1 MGKDVQREILEL
13 ERELL
18 TLRVKNEVLLANTSA
33 LSLIRNPTAHP
44 PASAQQTTS
53 WTIPDDISSDLK
65 KLFQTP
71 RDSKEYKTILNN
83 LRMALGVDASA
94 LSPDKL
100 SYDDYE
106 VRVAREWELERK
118 ASSLGDL
125 NILRVMAECIPGGS
139 AASPLAGLQGMTESA
154 LSALWQTAIGRRL
167 EEALRRPAEAGGRAG
182 GDGPTSHN
190 SKFAVNESDGTGSGE
205 VREAVYGKIE
215 EYYGGLMERIGLPQT
230 ELMKAIEEEH
240 CKGKDAEEA
249 FTTSNYGIRTTAKEE
264 WLNVT
269 DPERRRRLSDGT
281 RVIRGMEEL
290 KGLDTAIKAGLQ
302 EAELIALQLYTGKRE
317 IAREGE
323 GAWGRREE
331 QESVRRLTRGLL

>member
-18 TLRVKNEVLLANTSA
+18 TLRAKNEVLLANTSA
-33 LSLIRNPTAHP
+33 LSQISNPTADP
-44 PASAQQTTS
+44 PATAQQTTS

-71 RDSKEYKTILNN
+71 LESKDYSTILNN
-83 LRMALGVDASA
+83 LVVALGIDASA
-94 LSPDKL
+94 LMPHAGPDKL

-190 SKFAVNESDGTGSGE
+190 SKFAE

-249 FTTSNYGIRTTAKEE
+249 FTTSNYNIRTTAKEE

-290 KGLDTAIKAGLQ
+290 KELETAIKAGLQ

-317 IAREGE
+317 R
-323 GAWGRREE
+323 
-331 QESVRRLTRGLL
+331 

>member
-18 TLRVKNEVLLANTSA
+18 TWRAKNEVLLAHTSA
-33 LSLIRNPTAHP
+33 LAQIRNPTADP

-71 RDSKEYKTILNN
+71 RGSKEYKTILNN

-94 LSPDKL
+94 LMPYAGPDKL

-182 GDGPTSHN
+182 GDGATSHN
-190 SKFAVNESDGTGSGE
+190 SKFAE
-205 VREAVYGKIE
+205 
-215 EYYGGLMERIGLPQT
+215 T

-249 FTTSNYGIRTTAKEE
+249 FTTSNYNITTTAKEE

-290 KGLDTAIKAGLQ
+290 KALDTAIKAGLQ
-302 EAELIALQLYTGKRE
+302 EAELIALQLYT
-317 IAREGE
+317 
-323 GAWGRREE
+323 
-331 QESVRRLTRGLL
+331 